1 MSIPLEAANSET
13 SHIHIAE
20 RRLLLRCLWKVGIPL
35 DSKPGNHL
43 SSRDDFWYTELSL
56 SCSAELLVPLYL
68 EGVLRE
74 SLELPKGSQA
84 TCHLS

>member
-43 SSRDDFWYTELSL
+43 SSRDDLWYAELS
-56 SCSAELLVPLYL
+56 SSYSAELRVPLDL
-68 EGVLRE
+68 GGCSRGISGV
-74 SLELPKGSQA
+74 A
-84 TCHLS
+84 